1 MYDVARGAPTRLTF
15 EGASAPTWSP
25 DGRRILFN
33 SDTLYTI
40 RADGSGK
47 PEALAVGGNAPS
59 PSSWSAANAVVYV
72 QKTQSGA
79 NGIWVLPMDGGAKPR
94 LFLESRFEIWHPDL
108 SPDGRW
114 MAYVSFE
121 SGTPE
126 VYVQTYPDPGEK
138 IRISTAAGFDPLW
151 TKSGRELL
159 FRSMSGGAAGNQHV
173 LSSTIRSL
181 APFRADAP
189 RLLFES
195 KLGEY
200 DTTAPERSWDVSS
213 DGERM
218 LMLQRVASTDKP
230 VTALHVVLNWAQ
242 ELERL
247 VQAK

>member
-1 MYDVARGAPTRLTF
+1 MA
-15 EGASAPTWSP
+15 
-25 DGRRILFN
+25 
-33 SDTLYTI
+33 
-40 RADGSGK
+40 
-47 PEALAVGGNAPS
+47 
-59 PSSWSAANAVVYV
+59 
-72 QKTQSGA
+72 
-79 NGIWVLPMDGGAKPR
+79 GAKPR

-151 TKSGRELL
+151 TKGGRELL
-159 FRSMSGGAAGNQHV
+159 FRSISGGAAGNQHV

-195 KLGEY
+195 KFGEY
-200 DTTAPERSWDVSS
+200 DSTAPERSWDVS
-213 DGERM
+213 R
-218 LMLQRVASTDKP
+218 
-230 VTALHVVLNWAQ
+230 
-242 ELERL
+242 
-247 VQAK
+247 